1 MTKVR
6 ACWLRHGNAHV
17 QHRIEFHLLPS
28 IAIGYPAIM
37 VVCLYVLGETDVA
50 TVMSGRVWIYDL
62 LNHVPKS
69 RLLFR
74 PRFAFNDPGH
84 ARFVD

>member
-37 VVCLYVLGETDVA
+37 VVCLYVLGETDVG
-50 TVMSGRVWIYDL
+50 TLRPCLDL
-62 LNHVPKS
+62 
-69 RLLFR
+69 
-74 PRFAFNDPGH
+74 RFTESCTKVASSLCQH
-84 ARFVD
+84 